1 MWMLRLKTGLEI
13 TEKELSYW
21 DNVPA
26 DVEITAFALALHR
39 HGGQSPFIVE
49 ITGYEE
55 VCCAIV
61 GQAIMGGSSNIV
73 GRAIYCVKNNS
84 VNELRISNNGISLR
98 TYPREKLELR
108 PSCLRKMVG

>member
-13 TEKELSYW
+13 TEQELNYW

-26 DVEITAFALALHR
+26 DVEIVALALSLHR
-39 HGGQSPFIVE
+39 HGLPPFIIEV
-49 ITGYEE
+49 TGYEE

-61 GQAIMGGSSNIV
+61 GQAIMGGSSNLV

-84 VNELRISNNGISLR
+84 VNELRILNNGISLR
-98 TYPREKLELR
+98 SYPKEKLELR
-108 PSCLRKMVG
+108 SSCLRKMVG